1 MATSF
6 KSLAVQ
12 FLTASV
18 KLETLAAD
26 MRDQFEDPTN
36 RAFVR
41 SECLPIVAEFYGI
54 KLVQAR
60 APSGALREGV
70 FTLPDTHKSYKVAA
84 NKLSLM
90 VNAIVG
96 HSSKHT
102 PKAEVKVTRAMKA
115 EAATLV
121 ELCGSKA
128 AAIAAIKALK

>member
-1 MATSF
+1 MASF
-6 KSLAVQ
+6 KTLAIQ
-12 FLTASV
+12 FLNASI

-60 APSGALREGV
+60 SPSGSIREGV

-96 HSSKHT
+96 QSNKQ
-102 PKAEVKVTRAMKA
+102 PEKKVIKVTRVQLAAAKA
-115 EAATLV
+115 FV
-121 ELCGSKA
+121 EEMGGKA
-128 AAIAAIKALK
+128 AALAAIKALK